1 METEEE
7 YRLIRGNTTYSL
19 IHNSKGWAMEVRST
33 ILGIELPIP
42 GAYPLNQEME
52 AVLISY
58 EEDGHHIREVH
69 LQTPAGE
76 RTLICNHCAA
86 AEQKWFRD
94 MFSAKV
100 GMRVRK
106 K

>member
-19 IHNSKGWAMEVRST
+19 IHNSQGWSMEVRST
-33 ILGIELPIP
+33 ILGIELPLP
-42 GAYPLNQEME
+42 GAYPLTPETE

-58 EEDGHHIREVH
+58 EEDGHPIREVH
-69 LQTPAGE
+69 LQNPEGE

-86 AEQKWFRD
+86 DEQKWFRE
-94 MFSAKV
+94 MFSGKV